1 MNFERL
7 KSSFDSSAQYI
18 VPPAE
23 VYLSPAEYNGISE
36 FADKLAEVGILL
48 EFKDGKAVVTGLPQM
63 LDQSDAAS
71 IVEEIAKIAAKG
83 NANAEGELFDDMLHT
98 VACKASIRGNE
109 DNNIIELQVLAQ
121 EVFNKPDIRY
131 CPHGRPVIT
140 QLSRKQLER
149 YFGRIT

>member
-1 MNFERL
+1 M
-7 KSSFDSSAQYI
+7 
-18 VPPAE
+18 
-23 VYLSPAEYNGISE
+23 
-36 FADKLAEVGILL
+36 
-48 EFKDGKAVVTGLPQM
+48 
-63 LDQSDAAS
+63 
-71 IVEEIAKIAAKG
+71 EEIAKIAAKG

-121 EVFNKPDIRY
+121 EVFNNPDIRY